1 MTTSIAYNKINTFTT
16 QNQSA
21 IQQLIEGLN
30 ANIETSKND
39 DMIRAYKVVLMA
51 ANDLVIK
58 ESEQKMAE
66 YKNAVMQQMQLI
78 SGQNSEN
85 LVQNYNNQTYKSFR
99 ISKRIATLSP
109 FIIGLL
115 FSLTQIRF

>member
-1 MTTSIAYNKINTFTT
+1 MTTSIAYNKINTFRT

-66 YKNAVMQQMQLI
+66 YKNAVIQQMQLL

-85 LVQNYNNQTYKSFR
+85 LAQNYNNQTYKSFR

-115 FSLTQIRF
+115 FSITQIRF